1 MKKVFRLTVIL
12 LLLAVATSVSAQ
24 IPNQVVTVLDK
35 CTKLMNDPA
44 GVQMT
49 MKLKTKI
56 FFSMQKDL
64 L

>member
-1 MKKVFRLTVIL
+1 MKKVFRLTAIL

-44 GVQMT
+44 GVQR
-49 MKLKTKI
+49 L
-56 FFSMQKDL
+56 
-64 L
+64 